1 MTTKI
6 GLLLLATFSICAS
19 FAQAQEKPNIVY
31 VMCDDLGYGDVQ
43 CLNPERG
50 KIPTPGVD
58 RLASEG
64 MIFTNAHSG
73 SSVCTP
79 TRYGIMT
86 GRYSWRTR
94 LQHGVVQGF
103 KPCLIVEDQPTIAG
117 YLKGQGYHTA
127 IIGKWHLDFLYQ
139 DPATG
144 KKLKPKGK
152 KKPAP
157 IGSKIPDGPIH
168 RGFDFF
174 HGFHHAGNMKGVI
187 ENDTVIAHDDEI
199 NMLPRLTR
207 EAVEYID
214 QRAKTKDQPFFL
226 YVPYGSPHSPVLP
239 TKEWQGKSGLNKYA
253 DFVMETDDGFK
264 QILEALDRNELV
276 DNTLVIFTSDNGCSR
291 RQAKTEQLEKLGHY
305 PSAHMRGSKADLW
318 DGGHCIPFIARWPGK
333 VKADSTNDQLVC
345 LTDLMATCSEILK
358 QPLPENCAQD
368 SVSFLPAL
376 SGQPIV
382 STRAGVIHHSISGHF
397 GYRQGKWKL
406 LLAKGSGGWSS
417 PNEKQSKNALAA
429 QLYDIEADPGETTN
443 LYESQPDV
451 AARLLEQL
459 ESDVTRGRS
468 TDGPTSKN
476 DVDNIKLWKSG
487 K

>member
-305 PSAHMRGSKADLW
+305 P
-318 DGGHCIPFIARWPGK
+318 
-333 VKADSTNDQLVC
+333 
-345 LTDLMATCSEILK
+345 
-358 QPLPENCAQD
+358 
-368 SVSFLPAL
+368 L
-376 SGQPIV
+376 SL
-382 STRAGVIHHSISGHF
+382 IHI
-397 GYRQGKWKL
+397 
-406 LLAKGSGGWSS
+406 
-417 PNEKQSKNALAA
+417 
-429 QLYDIEADPGETTN
+429 
-443 LYESQPDV
+443 
-451 AARLLEQL
+451 
-459 ESDVTRGRS
+459 
-468 TDGPTSKN
+468 
-476 DVDNIKLWKSG
+476 
-487 K
+487 

>member
-1 MTTKI
+1 MITRI
-6 GLLLLATFSICAS
+6 SLLLTIAFSICTS
-19 FAQAQEKPNIVY
+19 FAQAQDKPNIVY

-50 KIPTPGVD
+50 KIPTPGID

-64 MIFTNAHSG
+64 MIFTDAHSG

-103 KPCLIVEDQPTIAG
+103 NPCLIAEGRPTVAG

-127 IIGKWHLDFLYQ
+127 IIGKWHLDFLYH
-139 DPATG
+139 DPDTG
-144 KKLKPKGK
+144 EEVKRKG

-157 IGSKIPDGPIH
+157 VGSKIPDGPIH
-168 RGFDFF
+168 RGFDYY

-207 EAVEYID
+207 KAVEYID
-214 QRAKTKDQPFFL
+214 QRAETKDQPFFL

-239 TKEWQGKSGLNKYA
+239 TKEWQGKSGLNEYA
-253 DFVMETDDGFK
+253 DFVMQTDDGFK
-264 QILEALDRNELV
+264 QILEALDRNGLT

-291 RQAKTEQLEKLGHY
+291 KQAHMGELQKLGHY
-305 PSAHMRGSKADLW
+305 SSAHMRGSKADLW
-318 DGGHCIPFIARWPGK
+318 DGGHRIPFIARWPGK

-345 LTDLMATCSEILK
+345 LTDLVATCSEILK
-358 QPLPENCAQD
+358 QPLPETCGQD

-382 STRAGVIHHSISGHF
+382 SSRAGVIHHSISGHF
-397 GYRQGKWKL
+397 GYRKGKWKL
-406 LLAKGSGGWSS
+406 LLAKGSGGWSK
-417 PNEKQSKNALAA
+417 PNEKQSKEEPIA
-429 QLYDIEADPGETTN
+429 QLYDIQADPGETNN
-443 LYESQPDV
+443 LYETQREV
-451 AARLLEQL
+451 AAKLLEQL
-459 ESDVTRGRS
+459 ETDVARGRS
-468 TDGPTSKN
+468 TDGPTAKN
-476 DVDNIKLWKSG
+476 DVDIKLWKSG
-487 K
+487 Q